1 MKPSFELV
9 ASIIDELIED
19 TDYGNIYDYVFD
31 GASDI
36 SCWFYEV
43 ENYTHFE
50 MAHGYTKIVIESDRL
65 GDWVLKIPILNGKRK
80 DFCAIEAANY
90 KAACEAGLERF
101 FAPTFFFAEISNI
114 PVYIQK
120 KVYCCNG
127 DVSDNFYD
135 WTARQMEGSRYEY
148 DTDDEFDD
156 AVYEEASNL
165 TTQSS
170 LRAMFEETNDLEDID
185 KLYCFCNKF
194 HINDLHS
201 GNYGFDN
208 GRAVIIDF
216 SGF

>member
-1 MKPSFELV
+1 MKPSFESV
-9 ASIIDELIED
+9 FSIIDKLIED

-31 GASDI
+31 GASNI

-50 MAHGYTKIVIESDRL
+50 MAHGVTKIVVKSDKL
-65 GDWVLKIPILNGKRK
+65 GDWVLKIPILNKRKK
-80 DFCAIEAANY
+80 DFCAIEVTNY
-90 KAACEAGLERF
+90 QAACEAGLEKF
-101 FAPTFFFAEISNI
+101 FAPTFFFAEIFNI

-120 KVYCCNG
+120 KVYCCDS
-127 DVSDNFYD
+127 DVSDSFYD
-135 WTARQMEGSRYEY
+135 WAARQMEEYRYDY

-165 TTQSS
+165 TARGS
-170 LRAMFEETNDLEDID
+170 LCAMFEEENGLEDID
-185 KLYCFCNKF
+185 KLYSFCNKF

>member
-19 TDYGNIYDYVFD
+19 TDYGNIYDYVFV

-36 SCWFYEV
+36 SCWLYEV

-50 MAHGYTKIVIESDRL
+50 MVHGYTKIVIESDRL
-65 GDWVLKIPILNGKRK
+65 GDWVLKIPIIRKRK
-80 DFCAIEAANY
+80 DFCAIEVANY
-90 KAACEAGLERF
+90 KAKKKKKK
-101 FAPTFFFAEISNI
+101 TQKFFFSEISNI
-114 PVYIQK
+114 PIYIQK
-120 KVYCCNG
+120 KVYCCEG
-127 DVSDNFYD
+127 DVSDNFYN
-135 WTARQMEGSRYEY
+135 WTARQMEESRYEY

-208 GRAVIIDF
+208 GRAGIIDF

>member
-1 MKPSFELV
+1 MGFEN
-9 ASIIDELIED
+9 SHHQE
-19 TDYGNIYDYVFD
+19 
-31 GASDI
+31 
-36 SCWFYEV
+36 
-43 ENYTHFE
+43 
-50 MAHGYTKIVIESDRL
+50 K
-65 GDWVLKIPILNGKRK
+65 KR
-80 DFCAIEAANY
+80 FCAIEVANY

-120 KVYCCNG
+120 KVYCCES

-135 WTARQMEGSRYEY
+135 WTARQMEESRYEY

-170 LRAMFEETNDLEDID
+170 LRAMFEETNNLEDID
-185 KLYCFCNKF
+185 KLYRFCNKF

>member
-1 MKPSFELV
+1 MKPSFESV
-9 ASIIDELIED
+9 SSIIDKLIED

-31 GASDI
+31 GASNI

-50 MAHGYTKIVIESDRL
+50 MAHGVTKIVVKSDKL
-65 GDWVLKIPILNGKRK
+65 GDWVLKIPILNKRKK
-80 DFCAIEAANY
+80 DFCAIEVANY
-90 KAACEAGLERF
+90 QAACEAGLEKF
-101 FAPTFFFAEISNI
+101 FAPTFFFAEIFNI

-120 KVYCCNG
+120 KVYCCDS
-127 DVSDNFYD
+127 DVSDSFYD
-135 WTARQMEGSRYEY
+135 WAARQMEEYRYDY

-165 TTQSS
+165 TARGS
-170 LRAMFEETNDLEDID
+170 LCAMFEEENDLEDID
-185 KLYCFCNKF
+185 ELYSFCNKF